1 MQKNITFDVNDLLK
15 ATNQILKS
23 NYESPALT
31 SKQKDIIKNFI
42 TQTINTNKR
51 SVVKK
56 INLELL

>member
-42 TQTINTNKR
+42 TQSINTSKR

>member
-31 SKQKDIIKNFI
+31 SKQKDIIENFI
-42 TQTINTNKR
+42 KQSINTSNR
-51 SVVKK
+51 NVVKK

>member
-23 NYESPALT
+23 NYESPALN
-31 SKQKDIIKNFI
+31 SKQKDIIKTFI
-42 TQTINTNKR
+42 TQSINTNNQ

>member
-42 TQTINTNKR
+42 TQSINTNKR

>member
-42 TQTINTNKR
+42 TQSINTNKR

-56 INLELL
+56 INMELL